1 MKLFT
6 ALAAL
11 TFIAAPVQAGYVT
24 CETTRSGGDGSSWIF
39 NYATNEEQSTLS
51 ETIPSTGRTET
62 LRAVYSADAI
72 VAPMSVAGF
81 SGQIQLD
88 RSTGEITRTLAG
100 TDYSGTCKPA
110 AAPIQLF

>member
-11 TFIAAPVQAGYVT
+11 TLIAAPVQAGYVT
-24 CETTRSGGDGSSWIF
+24 CETTRDDGAAMTF
-39 NYATNEEQSTLS
+39 NYATNEDQSTLT
-51 ETIPSTGRTET
+51 ETIPSTGSTET

-88 RSTGEITRTLAG
+88 RSTGQMTRTLAG
-100 TDYSGTCKPA
+100 TNWAGACKPA
-110 AAPIQLF
+110 EAPVQLF